1 MMFLKAFIVG
11 GLICV
16 IGQLLIDLTKLT
28 PAKILVL
35 FVCVGVL
42 LGGLGIYQHLI
53 DFAGA
58 GATVPLTGFGA
69 SLAKGVKEAIQKD
82 GFLGVVAGPLQACA
96 VGVTVAMLSALA
108 VALICRPKDKGWV
121 NVKRRQQPPFSYL
134 YFKLP
139 LKIQAYTNFQNHFL

>member
-1 MMFLKAFIVG
+1 MQMNIYIKMAKIIYGDIKMMFLKAFIVG

-35 FVCVGVL
+35 FVCIGVL

-82 GFLGVVAGPLQACA
+82 GFMGVVA
-96 VGVTVAMLSALA
+96 VGIIVAMLSGLT
-108 VALICRPKDKGWV
+108 VALICRPKDK
-121 NVKRRQQPPFSYL
+121 
-134 YFKLP
+134 
-139 LKIQAYTNFQNHFL
+139 